1 MQYSD
6 PGDAYLRKTKILV
19 SVFIAFFL
27 YLEGPFIHNA
37 FSQNLSLKSKS
48 VKDDEAIEITSDRM
62 RSMDSGKK
70 IIFSGNVVGIWG
82 DLEIRSDVF
91 ELYTSKDKNK
101 SRGGITSGQTLEEVI
116 ALGNVRITR
125 GTKKAKGDK
134 AIYYV
139 DQKKIVLTGS
149 PKASAW
155 EEGNKIEG
163 KEMIFLLDEDRIVVN
178 GRVEMKFF
186 PKKKAARKSKR
197 ISRSRKTPL
206 SRN

>member
-6 PGDAYLRKTKILV
+6 ARDAHLRKTKIIV
-19 SVFIAFFL
+19 SVFIAFFF
-27 YLEGPFIHNA
+27 YLEGSFIHDA

-48 VKDDEAIEITSDRM
+48 AKDDEAIEITSDHM

-70 IIFSGNVVGIWG
+70 IIFSGNVVGVWG

-91 ELYTSKDKNK
+91 ELYTSKEKK
-101 SRGGITSGQTLEEVI
+101 TTGGGITGGQTLEEVI
-116 ALGNVRITR
+116 AIGNVRITS
-125 GTKKAKGDK
+125 GTKKAKGDR

-139 DQKKIVLTGS
+139 DQRKIVLTGS

-155 EEGNKIEG
+155 EEGNIIEG

-186 PKKKAARKSKR
+186 PKKKAASKR
-197 ISRSRKTPL
+197 KRVSKSRKTPL